1 MRSLGVAASAGIAL
15 NHRDRTFCLTSA
27 AGRVTMRRMRRTN
40 ILSTSDE
47 PTVLLVHGA
56 LTDAS
61 VWSEVTPRLQAAGLR
76 VAAPALPMRSLE
88 GDAEYLAGVV
98 ERLGGAVVLVA
109 HSWAGAVISHPAVVA
124 SGAVVAL
131 VYVAAFQP
139 EQGETA
145 GELNER
151 FPGSLLTPEN
161 LSVVST
167 PLGGTELTLR
177 PDRIA
182 AGYAAGANPTPPAAA
197 VTPAHA
203 AVMAVARR
211 PIDPAALGEPL
222 PGDPSWKTV
231 PSWAVVSTRDR
242 SLPTAALRFMADR
255 AGSRV
260 VEVESSHAVPVSRPD
275 VVADVILEAAGAT
288 AAAGIG

>member
-1 MRSLGVAASAGIAL
+1 
-15 NHRDRTFCLTSA
+15 
-27 AGRVTMRRMRRTN
+27 MRRMRRTN

-61 VWSEVTPRLQAAGLR
+61 VWNDVTPRLQAAGLR

-88 GDAEYLAGVV
+88 GDAEYLVGVI
-98 ERLGGAVVLVA
+98 ERLGGPIVLVA

-139 EQGETA
+139 ERGETA

-177 PDRIA
+177 PDRFA
-182 AGYAAGANPTPPAAA
+182 AVYAADVN
-197 VTPAHA
+197 PAHA
-203 AVMAVARR
+203 AVMAVAQR